1 MIKIKRKVVQHG
13 PSTLIVSLPSTWAK
27 KNNIKKGDELDV
39 KENGNEIIIN
49 PIQINPKIERIS
61 YDVTG
66 MNDRVI
72 RWLLS
77 SMHKSG
83 FDEIEITYKSPEV
96 IRIVHELIRDLFM
109 GFIIAD
115 QTEKRCILKSIS
127 QDRGSEYDVSL
138 RRAFLVTIAMGKSCL
153 EVLKEGHLQNLRDLI
168 SLEESNNQLTNF
180 CERILN
186 KALYQKDQ
194 DHRIG
199 LLYVI
204 PWNLEKVCDNYKYI
218 CEFLSEE
225 ENDDIKISKSV
236 LSFFEKTNKFV
247 EGYYNLFYKFEANKL
262 LDLSNER
269 KNLIK
274 ISREIFKNGNKHEN
288 IIMSYLTQIIE
299 KTSDFSSTIAALN
312 IKSVS

>member
-13 PSTLIVSLPSTWAK
+13 PSTLIVSLPSAWAK

-39 KENGNEIIIN
+39 EEKGDEIIIN
-49 PIQINPKIERIS
+49 HAKKNPGIEKIS
-61 YDVTG
+61 YDLTG

-83 FDEIEITYKSPEV
+83 FDEIEITYKKPDV

-109 GFIIAD
+109 GFIISE
-115 QTEKRCILKSIS
+115 QTEKRCILKSIT
-127 QDRGSEYDVSL
+127 QDNGSEYDTTL

-153 EVLKEGHLQNLRDLI
+153 EVIKEEHLQNLKDLI

-186 KALYQKDQ
+186 KTLCQKDY
-194 DHRIG
+194 RIG

-204 PWNLEKVCDNYKYI
+204 PWNLEKICDNYKYI

-225 ENDDIKISKSV
+225 ENDEVKIRKPV

-247 EGYYNLFYKFEANKL
+247 EGYYTLFYKFEAKKL

-269 KNLIK
+269 KSLIE

-288 IIMSYLTQIIE
+288 VIMSYLTQIIE

-312 IKSVS
+312 IKSVV